1 MALSGLFSAKKKSY
15 FRSVIFIP
23 KMRKNIIRHVLFYV
37 AVVLTLHS
45 TAQSVAPVPANDGG
59 LHISVTPDARMTGR
73 SNHREVLMRVMV
85 VRDSDAEE
93 RELVSLTVSLQG
105 TVTGDVRIL
114 EVLST
119 GSSPKPISVGSQS
132 VLQENTTYDPVPK
145 QPNSLQTVLIRNL
158 NPNLSDD
165 ILVPLHYRLTTDT
178 TYLWITAD
186 ISDSAK
192 EGNRIV
198 LELKDLRTLKEIYP
212 INIQSEREILLR
224 RRVLYCPGDFDSQ
237 FYRIPAVITAKDGS
251 LVAAT
256 DRRKF
261 SNADLPED
269 IDIILNHSTDGGH
282 SWSGPQFL
290 AIGTG
295 KGKGFGDCALAHT
308 RDEGGLIAVFAGGVG
323 LWQSTPEEPQRI
335 YCRRST
341 DNGRS
346 WSPAVDI
353 THYLYGL
360 DCADSV
366 RRHWRAA
373 FCASGNG
380 LLTSTDRILF
390 VVAVREGEAY
400 SLNNYVLYSDDNGE
414 TWQCSQRASVGGD
427 EAKVVELRDG
437 RLLMSIR
444 HQGERWFN
452 ISEDS
457 GITWRDSVFTTN
469 FPTAPACNGD
479 MIRYDREDNTS
490 VLLHSLPL
498 GDKRENVAVMLSY
511 DEGKSWSLG
520 HVIVPYSS
528 AYSSL
533 CLLPDGTIGM
543 YVEEDPHGRDR
554 YEMVFYNF
562 TLEWL
567 EGR

>member
-1 MALSGLFSAKKKSY
+1 MKHSAL
-15 FRSVIFIP
+15 
-23 KMRKNIIRHVLFYV
+23 
-37 AVVLTLHS
+37 LTLMFF
-45 TAQSVAPVPANDGG
+45 A
-59 LHISVTPDARMTGR
+59 
-73 SNHREVLMRVMV
+73 
-85 VRDSDAEE
+85 
-93 RELVSLTVSLQG
+93 VSLLPCAAQNGRTDSL
-105 TVTGDVRIL
+105 RR
-114 EVLST
+114 
-119 GSSPKPISVGSQS
+119 
-132 VLQENTTYDPVPK
+132 
-145 QPNSLQTVLIRNL
+145 TVLHR
-158 NPNLSDD
+158 PGEY
-165 ILVPLHYRLTTDT
+165 H
-178 TYLWITAD
+178 
-186 ISDSAK
+186 
-192 EGNRIV
+192 
-198 LELKDLRTLKEIYP
+198 
-212 INIQSEREILLR
+212 IQ
-224 RRVLYCPGDFDSQ
+224 YF
-237 FYRIPAVITAKDGS
+237 RIPALITAKDGTI
-251 LVAAT
+251 VAAT
-256 DRRKF
+256 DCRKF
-261 SNADLPED
+261 SNGDLPED
-269 IDIILNHSTDGGH
+269 IDILLNYSTDGGQH
-282 SWSGPQFL
+282 WRLTYIL
-290 AIGTG
+290 ALGTG
-295 KGKGFGDCALAHT
+295 KEKGFGDCALAHT
-308 RDEGGLIAVFAGGVG
+308 RDEGGLIAVYAGGVG
-323 LWQSTPEEPQRI
+323 LWQSTPEESQRI

-353 THYLYGL
+353 THYLYGR

-380 LLTSTDRILF
+380 LLTSTGRILF

-452 ISEDS
+452 ISEDG
-457 GITWRDSVFTTN
+457 GITWRDTVFTTN

-479 MIRYDREDNTS
+479 ILRYDREDGTS

-498 GDKRENVAVMLSY
+498 GNKRENVAVMLSY
-511 DEGKSWSLG
+511 DEGKSWSIG
-520 HVIVPYSS
+520 RVIVPYNS

-543 YVEEDPHGRDR
+543 YVEEDPHGGDR

-562 TLEWL
+562 TLGWL